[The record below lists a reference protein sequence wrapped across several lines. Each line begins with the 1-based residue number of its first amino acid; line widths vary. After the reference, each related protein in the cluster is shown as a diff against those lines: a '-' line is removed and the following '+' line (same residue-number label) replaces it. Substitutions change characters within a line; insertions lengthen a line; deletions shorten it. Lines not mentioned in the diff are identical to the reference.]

1 VWQVSGSVLN
11 DILVEV
17 PRTGVPRARLTAPAS
32 LCGGF
37 GILR

>member
-17 PRTGVPRARLTAPAS
+17 PRTGVPRARLTAPAP